1 MADNDKKPG
10 ASPALVH
17 SEEVLER
24 FTKAS
29 DRVTMGRKTYG
40 LSDRALM
47 FFFLLPS
54 LFILLFLV
62 GYPFITLI
70 RSGFYNFSVLRAA
83 TPAKFIGVGNFTFIL
98 TDPFTWERFIF
109 TGKFVILNVL
119 VQFLL
124 GVGIAYLLQKNFKG
138 RSVVL
143 TLILMP
149 MMLCPIVVGLFWKYM
164 FNTEWGIVN
173 YILSIFGIGKVEWLA
188 RENISVYSVIIVD
201 TWMWTPFM
209 ILLAL
214 AAFTAIPKYL
224 YEAAEIDRAS
234 SWFKFRH
241 ITLPLSAPVLII
253 AVLFRMIDSIK
264 AFDLIYTLTGGGPGS
279 ATQTLSFDLYKRA
292 FQYFYTGEASAYG
305 VILLLVIMSLSLIFI
320 RYLNRLAAQNVR
332 R

>member
-1 MADNDKKPG
+1 MDGKFKDSIDKAVDG
-10 ASPALVH
+10 DAIAELARESSRSIVA
-17 SEEVLER
+17 
-24 FTKAS
+24 
-29 DRVTMGRKTYG
+29 RKHYG
-40 LSDRALM
+40 LSDRAFM
-47 FFFLLPS
+47 FIFLLPS
-54 LFILLFLV
+54 LFVLLFLV

-70 RSGFYNFSVLRAA
+70 RSGFYNFSVLRAT
-83 TPAKFIGVGNFTFIL
+83 TPAKFIGVENFSFIL
-98 TDPFTWERFIF
+98 TDAFTWERFIF
-109 TGKFVILNVL
+109 TGKFVVLNVFF
-119 VQFLL
+119 QFIL
-124 GVGIAYLLQKNFKG
+124 GVVIAYLLQKNFRG
-138 RSVVL
+138 RSLVL

-164 FNTEWGIVN
+164 LNTEWGIVN
-173 YILSIFGIGKVEWLA
+173 YVLSLFGVGKVEWLA
-188 RENISVYSVIIVD
+188 RENVSIYSVILVD

-264 AFDLIYTLTGGGPGS
+264 AFDLVYTLTGGGPGS

-305 VILLLVIMSLSLIFI
+305 VILLLIIMSSSLVFI
-320 RYLNRLAAQNVR
+320 RYLNRLAMQNVR

>member
-1 MADNDKKPG
+1 MNKDKVGKNTE
-10 ASPALVH
+10 AANQKEDLV
-17 SEEVLER
+17 EK
-24 FTKAS
+24 FTRVS
-29 DRVTMGRKTYG
+29 DKFTTAKKTYG
-40 LSDRALM
+40 LSDRTFM

-70 RSGFYNFSVLRAA
+70 KSGFYNFSVLRAA
-83 TPAKFIGVGNFTFIL
+83 TPPKFIGVENFSFIL

-124 GVGIAYLLQKNFKG
+124 GIGIAYLLQKNFRG
-138 RSVVL
+138 RSLVL

-173 YILSIFGIGKVEWLA
+173 YILALFGMGKVEWLA
-188 RENISVYSVIIVD
+188 RENVSVYSVIIVD

-320 RYLNRLAAQNVR
+320 RYLNRLAAQNMR